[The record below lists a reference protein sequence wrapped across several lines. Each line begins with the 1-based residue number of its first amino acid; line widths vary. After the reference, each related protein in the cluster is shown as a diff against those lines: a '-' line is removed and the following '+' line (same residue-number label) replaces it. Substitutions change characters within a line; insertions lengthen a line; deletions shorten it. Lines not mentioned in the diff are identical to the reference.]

1 VDIVSY
7 ETLVLGAGKRFE
19 QKKETK
25 EKLREV
31 VLGWDEWQISG
42 KSRVSRSGFFGSA
55 IRGNLSFLTSR
66 GLELIL
72 FIPLVPIATCDS
84 FGKGD
89 LLDQIILDGL
99 CPGRRPPHRR
109 SSRTSRSRRGSKS
122 DRAVG
127 RGRRL

>member
-42 KSRVSRSGFFGSA
+42 KSRVLRLGFFDLA
-55 IRGNLSFLTSR
+55 IRGNLFLLIQRFR
-66 GLELIL
+66 G
-72 FIPLVPIATCDS
+72 
-84 FGKGD
+84 
-89 LLDQIILDGL
+89 
-99 CPGRRPPHRR
+99 
-109 SSRTSRSRRGSKS
+109 
-122 DRAVG
+122 
-127 RGRRL
+127 